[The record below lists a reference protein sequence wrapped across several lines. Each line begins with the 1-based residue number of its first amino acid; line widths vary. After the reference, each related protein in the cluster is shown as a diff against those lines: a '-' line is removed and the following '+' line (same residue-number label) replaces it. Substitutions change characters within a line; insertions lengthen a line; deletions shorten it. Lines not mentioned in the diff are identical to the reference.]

1 MKHKHSL
8 PRWQLETH
16 NDKRGVWQH
25 EATWHDG
32 ENARGTPR
40 LERAM
45 KEGRDLMD
53 AGETVRI
60 VDLRTGYAHYP
71 NEWDGM
77 VPNVQG
83 QATGAALCDRSAAPQ
98 GSASEPHHED

>member
-77 VPNVQG
+77 VPN
-83 QATGAALCDRSAAPQ
+83 AP
-98 GSASEPHHED
+98 HEGPGGFSPGPLDAVVGRQTEE